1 MPASISPALQIA
13 AAPATAAGGRGPAGR
28 MIAGRL
34 DLRISDTERMEVAD
48 ELGRHYSEGRL
59 DEAEFTCRL
68 DRVMAAATYQGLAG
82 VLEDLP
88 QPSSPAFAGPARR
101 VPPRLRPACHQRS
114 GAGQLAVLA
123 LLAIVLV
130 LVSHAVNWVLGP
142 VPWVGLLC
150 LLAVIVMR
158 RRNRG

>member
-1 MPASISPALQIA
+1 
-13 AAPATAAGGRGPAGR
+13 
-28 MIAGRL
+28 
-34 DLRISDTERMEVAD
+34 
-48 ELGRHYSEGRL
+48 
-59 DEAEFTCRL
+59 
-68 DRVMAAATYQGLAG
+68 
-82 VLEDLP
+82 
-88 QPSSPAFAGPARR
+88 
-101 VPPRLRPACHQRS
+101 
-114 GAGQLAVLA
+114 VLA

>member
-1 MPASISPALQIA
+1 
-13 AAPATAAGGRGPAGR
+13 
-28 MIAGRL
+28 
-34 DLRISDTERMEVAD
+34 
-48 ELGRHYSEGRL
+48 
-59 DEAEFTCRL
+59 
-68 DRVMAAATYQGLAG
+68 MAAATYQGLAG